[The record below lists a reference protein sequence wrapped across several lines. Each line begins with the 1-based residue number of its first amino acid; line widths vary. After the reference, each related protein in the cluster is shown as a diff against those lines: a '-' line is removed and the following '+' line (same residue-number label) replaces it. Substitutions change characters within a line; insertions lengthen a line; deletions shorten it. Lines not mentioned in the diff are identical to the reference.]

1 MIFDRAVASTY
12 IGELKSHLDP
22 KFVPVFTPD
31 TAIDVG
37 DFGAFEGGRFIK
49 KGNVTDRSLELDIV
63 ETPVAAQTFAS
74 SGKVNINPSATVQV
88 GDRKLLAATLHF
100 SRSKA
105 IVAAFRAGV
114 DRGVRDA
121 DRFADQLARLW
132 TDGELRG
139 DRCVV
144 WHVRRVHGGTVIVL
158 QDGGNDVALAADPTV
173 LGAPMINFG
182 NLSVNV
188 EFGASSKALW
198 TIPPQDGD
206 LLVSMGVYCWRK
218 GKVKDAFGFET
229 KDAAPAAPI
238 RPALL
243 SADDLLDQLSA

>member
-12 IGELKSHLDP
+12 IGELKTHLDR

-31 TAIDVG
+31 TVIDVG
-37 DFGAFEGGRFIK
+37 DFGAFEDGRFIK
-49 KGNVTDRSLELDIV
+49 KGNVTNRGLELDII
-63 ETPVAAQTFAS
+63 ETQVAAQTFAS
-74 SGKVNINPSATVQV
+74 SGKVNISPSATVQV
-88 GDRKLLAATLHF
+88 GDRKLLAATLRF

-132 TDGELRG
+132 MDGELRG

-144 WHVRRVHGGTVIVL
+144 WHVRRVHGGTVIVS
-158 QDGGNDVALAADPTV
+158 QDGGNNVALAADPTM

-188 EFGASSKALW
+188 EFGASSKAVW

-206 LLVSMGVYCWRK
+206 LLVSMGVYCWRRH
-218 GKVKDAFGFET
+218 KVKDAFGFEAE
-229 KDAAPAAPI
+229 DAAPGAPI
-238 RPALL
+238 RPSLL
-243 SADDLLDQLSA
+243 SADDLLEQLA